1 MELYELSSTNYVNR
15 FYVRSCAEVYQ
26 RAYGGV
32 ISEIVEEQYNADQ
45 ETTEQSSSAE

>member
-1 MELYELSSTNYVNR
+1 MELYELSSANYVNR

-32 ISEIVEEQYNADQ
+32 ISEIEEQHFDSNQ
-45 ETTEQSSSAE
+45 ETTEQDSPAE